1 MKELYS
7 IIIPTLNEEK
17 QIAACLQ
24 NIKNCLPNCEIIVV
38 DGGSADRTVNLAE
51 MEGVIVLSSEPSRG
65 GQCRV
70 GAEAAKGEILIFL
83 HVDSILE
90 AGTLGLLN
98 KEFLDSQHAVATFSV
113 LFNGAQRR
121 YRFFEW
127 CARFETMFTTYG
139 DQGIIVTK
147 KFYTQQVS
155 IPDQKL
161 FEDVEFFR
169 KARKQTKI
177 IKLNIPIVTSV
188 RRFEKK
194 GFWRANIGNSFL
206 FFAYT
211 IGVKETTLHR
221 LYYAGS

>member
-1 MKELYS
+1 MKEPYS

-24 NIKNCLPNCEIIVV
+24 NVKNCLPNCEIIVV
-38 DGGSADRTVNLAE
+38 DGGSTDRTVNLAE
-51 MEGVIVLSSEPSRG
+51 RAGATVLSSEPSRG

-70 GAEAAKGEILIFL
+70 GAEVAKGQVLIFL

-90 AGTLGLLN
+90 VGTLDLLN
-98 KEFLDSQHAVATFSV
+98 KEFLKPRYAVATFSV
-113 LFNGAQRR
+113 LYDGPQRR

-127 CARFETMFTTYG
+127 CARFESIFTTYG

-147 KFYTQQVS
+147 EFYTQQVA

-169 KARKQTKI
+169 KARKLTKI
-177 IKLNIPIVTSV
+177 IKLNIPILTSV
-188 RRFEKK
+188 RGFEKK
-194 GFWRANIGNSFL
+194 GFWRANIGNVFL
-206 FFAYT
+206 FFAYA
-211 IGVKETTLHR
+211 IGVKEATLHR